1 MQHIDIIL
9 SLSLSLSAGYGKQ
22 ISGSFF
28 IFAQEV
34 SHAAAG

>member
-1 MQHIDIIL
+1 MQHIDII
-9 SLSLSLSAGYGKQ
+9 LSLSAGYGKQ

-34 SHAAAG
+34 SHATAG